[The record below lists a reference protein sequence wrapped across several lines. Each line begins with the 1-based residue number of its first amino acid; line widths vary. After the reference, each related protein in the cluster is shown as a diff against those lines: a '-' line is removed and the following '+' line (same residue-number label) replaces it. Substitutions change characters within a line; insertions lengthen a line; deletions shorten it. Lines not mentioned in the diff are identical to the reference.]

1 MTLRRFLAQFLI
13 AAVAV
18 AIVLWVMSLIHITWT
33 NPSNGRTVDGP
44 IVDISDQP
52 LRTVLAFGLVL
63 AIVNIVGRPLLL
75 LLTGRWLIRSFGLVL
90 FVVDGVVILVAA
102 WIFPGTIAFAPPGWL
117 WALIAVFF
125 VIVLTGVAEVIF
137 GVDRPQIDVSDR
149 QRAIWRVLER
159 LPTPRRSSIIENLRL
174 MQVYDTISAF
184 GFEIALESSPLA
196 PVREWAQGFLRTA
209 DPRLRGLSVPAKV
222 RVMLQQ
228 LGPTYVKI
236 GQMAASRSEALP
248 PGFAEELAKLQNT
261 VPPFSWDEAE
271 AAIQRELGAPSSE
284 LFASIEHEP
293 LAAASLAQVHRAT
306 LPDGTLVAVK
316 IERPDV
322 ATMVR
327 ADLGVLQELAKT
339 AEKRFEIARRLDLPG
354 VVQEFAEG
362 VSLELDYRNEAYHMR
377 RMAGNLASIRGV
389 AIPEVD
395 DRRSSSRVITMGYV
409 QGCKISD
416 VEALDAAGIDRA
428 ALAHTFLRAIIKQIL
443 IDGFFHA
450 DPHPGNILV
459 DTRDGTIQFL
469 DLGLV
474 GQLTF
479 EQRTDLLDLMASV
492 QSKDSQA
499 IASVAMR
506 LCTSNGPVDNQAVY
520 RAVDRIVYQYL
531 IYGGG
536 NGQDMGMVV
545 SSILGSLYEQGLRMD
560 QDFTLAIKSIIQA
573 DEITRSLSPDFS
585 LLDEGVT
592 DARELIMQAV
602 TAEKIVGQVR
612 TAAIQT
618 GKEVLRRLPSL
629 QEATLSWLDQYQ
641 KGKIVVEIDTADL
654 SKEIGRFSVVGA
666 QLAGA
671 AIIAGA
677 VIASGIVVAAL
688 VFAGPNSGL
697 FYLLPAALVVGFLLL
712 LVIGI
717 VVAFRLLRT
726 DRSKNERGPTGP
738 Q

>member
-13 AAVAV
+13 AAAVV
-18 AIVLWVMSLIHITWT
+18 AIVLGVMSLIHITWT
-33 NPSNGRTVDGP
+33 NPGNGRTVDGP
-44 IVDISDQP
+44 IVDLGEQP
-52 LRTVLAFGLVL
+52 LRSVLIFALIL
-63 AIVNIVGRPLLL
+63 AVVNILIRPLLL
-75 LLTGRWLIRSFGLVL
+75 LLTGRWLIRSVGIALLVI
-90 FVVDGVVILVAA
+90 DGIVILIAA
-102 WIFPGTIAFAPPGWL
+102 WLDPGTIAFAPPGWL
-117 WALIAVFF
+117 WALIAVIL
-125 VIVLTGVAEVIF
+125 VIFLTGLLEVIL
-137 GVDRPQIDVSDR
+137 GVDRPQVDVSDR

-159 LPTPRRSSIIENLRL
+159 LPTPRRSSIVENLRL

-184 GFEIALESSPLA
+184 GFDIALGQGPLA

-248 PGFAEELAKLQNT
+248 PGWADELSKLQNT

-271 AAIQRELGAPSSE
+271 AAIVRELGVPSSE
-284 LFASIEHEP
+284 LFASIDHEP

-306 LPDGTLVAVK
+306 LPDGTLVVVK
-316 IERPDV
+316 IQRPDV

-327 ADLGVLQELAKT
+327 ADLGVLQELATT

-354 VVQEFAEG
+354 VVKEFADG

-377 RMAGNLASIRGV
+377 RMAGNLVSISGV

-395 DRRSSSRVITMGYV
+395 DRRSTVRVITMGY
-409 QGCKISD
+409 
-416 VEALDAAGIDRA
+416 AAGVKINDIAAIEAASLDRRQ
-428 ALAHTFLRAIIKQIL
+428 LATTFLRAIIKQIL

-459 DTRDGTIQFL
+459 DTRDGTIVFL
-469 DLGLV
+469 DLGLI

-492 QSKDSQA
+492 QSKDSRA
-499 IASVAMR
+499 ISTVAIR
-506 LCTSNGPVDNQAVY
+506 LCTSSGPVDEDAVF

-536 NGQDMGMVV
+536 AGQDMGVVV
-545 SSILGSLYEQGLRMD
+545 SGILGSLYEQGLRMD
-560 QDFTLAIKSIIQA
+560 QDFTLAIKAILQA
-573 DEITRSLSPDFS
+573 DEITRGLAPDFS
-585 LLDEGVT
+585 LLDAGVT
-592 DARELIMQAV
+592 AARELIMQAV
-602 TAEKIVGQVR
+602 SAERIVAQVR
-612 TAAIQT
+612 SAALQT

-641 KGKIVVEIDTADL
+641 KGKIVVELDTSDL
-654 SKEIGRFSVVGA
+654 SKEIGRFGLVGR

-671 AIIAGA
+671 AIIAGS

-717 VVAFRLLRT
+717 VVAFRLLRPEGA
-726 DRSKNERGPTGP
+726 DQRNGPP
-738 Q
+738 PR